1 MGWLDKFLTLT
12 INMQIRIG
20 ILFVILLVIIISIIL
35 LIMSCLI
42 QFYLFT
48 NSFENIIEEN
58 DNKMLSNYEQYIHII
73 ESTIEAKTKSDLEF
87 YKNLEKTFF
96 ENLEGLELTALLNEN
111 IPIKQI
117 YEYNDSEIK
126 DTIEEK
132 CYDKDYLK
140 CIIYKF
146 YGNEDELKDN
156 KKNENFKNMLN
167 YYNLIFPLINSTLCE
182 NSVGMYKLKQ
192 YHNFQFYK
200 KIYSGDGLIG
210 KILFFAGTKE
220 TPFDVKYSEIQYNNT
235 LQLNIL
241 DNLLN
246 LFLVIPNIN
255 NKLTLK
261 YILSHF
267 NSDFSSIPQISSNK
281 HILQYD
287 ANVPYKTN
295 GKKEMANIPENDL
308 SFESKIFN
316 FKLLDSTSFL
326 VFQPLLWHNISN
338 EMYNSFINNISK
350 IFNENMEDLMVIKW
364 TDRFFEILINNIFEK
379 YKTILN
385 IFSLLFSPYAIIKEN
400 ILKNTNYFFDNN
412 NGIYLNKNIL
422 GRFACMHIV
431 KNFLSKSESDY
442 EKINSFNITYCNIT
456 FNEDFEVYLQ
466 NNQTEIDLFERKKV
480 KVDYAKYDIEYTYFN
495 YLDNG
500 SRIDE
505 ERKINFDLSKSKNKD
520 NDKYLNS
527 FKIFQGIYPS
537 NFINNIFSPFSY
549 SSIIFINFYFD
560 ELYYNYLDRETVVD
574 VCNTFFLKIMA
585 LSYTGVWIIVF
596 FIILIIVLKI
606 SHSISDPIDKLI
618 QPVPVNDN
626 SSKEL
631 NKYFKNISYED
642 DSTIN
647 DLFILCKKLI
657 LGGFKSEEDYKQK
670 KKTKKMNSYNNISL
684 VKSNNMIINETE
696 LLKGEQEQ
704 ENNFSEDP
712 GLLNYKNKFISNIA
726 NHSINEMKK
735 LNFKVLSNSKVFG
748 KFYQNNKKYLI
759 KDKECFDILNNEII
773 SQKKK
778 QPDENKSKG
787 TKFNFLKLLSKKI
800 DES

>member
-20 ILFVILLVIIISIIL
+20 ISFVILLVIIISIIL
-35 LIMSCLI
+35 LLMSCLI

-48 NSFENIIEEN
+48 NSFEDIIEEN
-58 DNKMLSNYEQYIHII
+58 DNKMLVNYERYIHTI
-73 ESTIEAKTKSDLEF
+73 ESTVEAKTKSDLEF

-96 ENLEGLELTALLNEN
+96 ENLVGLELNTLLNEN
-111 IPIKQI
+111 LEIKSI
-117 YEYNDSEIK
+117 YEYNEEEIK

-146 YGNEDELKDN
+146 FGNGNYKE
-156 KKNENFKNMLN
+156 NENFKKMLS
-167 YYNLIFPLINSTLCE
+167 YYNLIFPLLNSTLSE
-182 NSVGMYKLKQ
+182 NSIGMYKLKQ

-200 KIYSGDGLIG
+200 KIFSNSELMG
-210 KILFFAGTKE
+210 KILFFAGTNE
-220 TPFDVKYSEIQYNNT
+220 TPFDIEYSEVQYNNT
-235 LQLNIL
+235 IQLNIL

-255 NKLTLK
+255 NKFNLK

-267 NSDFSSIPQISSNK
+267 NSDFSSLPQISSNK
-281 HILQYD
+281 HILSYD
-287 ANVPYKTN
+287 ANIPYKTSV
-295 GKKEMANIPENDL
+295 KKEMAKIAENDL

-316 FKLLDSTSFL
+316 FKLLDSSSFL
-326 VFQPLLWHNISN
+326 VFQPLLFHNISD
-338 EMYNSFINNISK
+338 EMYNSLINNITR
-350 IFNENMEDLMVIKW
+350 IFNENLEDLMVIKW
-364 TDRFFEILINNIFEK
+364 PDRFFEILVNYIFEK

-385 IFSLLFSPYAIIKEN
+385 VFSLVFSPFAIIKEN

-412 NGIYLNKNIL
+412 NGIFLTKNIL
-422 GRFACMHIV
+422 ERFACLYIV
-431 KNFLSKSESDY
+431 KSFLSQSENDY
-442 EKINSFNITYCNIT
+442 EKINSFNITFCNIT
-456 FNEDFEVYLQ
+456 FNEDFEEYLR

-500 SRIDE
+500 TRIDE
-505 ERKINFDLSKSKNKD
+505 ERKINFDLSKSKNKE

-527 FKIFQGIYPS
+527 FKIYQGIYPS

-549 SSIIFINFYFD
+549 RSIIFINFYFD
-560 ELYYNYLDRETVVD
+560 ELYYNYLDSETIVD
-574 VCNTFFLKIMA
+574 VCNTFFLKIMVS
-585 LSYTGVWIIVF
+585 SYAGVLFVVF
-596 FIILIIVLKI
+596 CIILLIVLKI

-618 QPVPVNDN
+618 QPVPMNDN

-657 LGGFKSEEDYKQK
+657 LGGFKSEEEYKQK
-670 KKTKKMNSYNNISL
+670 KKVKKMNSYNNISL

-696 LLKGEQEQ
+696 LLKGEQER
-704 ENNFSEDP
+704 ENNFSQDP
-712 GLLNYKNKFISNIA
+712 SLINYKNKFISNIA
-726 NHSINEMKK
+726 NHSKSEIKK
-735 LNFKVLSNSKVFG
+735 LNFKVLSNSKIFG

-778 QPDENKSKG
+778 QPDETKSKG
-787 TKFNFLKLLSKKI
+787 TKLNFLSLLNKKI